1 MSDQNRDPISF
12 YDVDLEALPRATPR
26 AMPRSTLSDTALSSF
41 RMVQDDWPGQSEQ
54 EAQNDYGPLIEMLRE
69 ETGRPISDY
78 VFVGGRSGGVN
89 ERRVFED
96 LAAVRARNPDFMK
109 DTPST
114 PEEFRASVVQRVKQR
129 RGVDQT
135 VIDRA
140 DGAAGTAAWI
150 GGTLGGAVADPINLM
165 TMPFGGGGATI
176 GRRILSQALIG
187 SGVEAVEQPMIARE
201 REVRGEELTAGEAAL
216 NIGTAGVGAG
226 ALQGGGEMA
235 VRGVQRLSGP
245 VSDLIEQFRTRIG
258 MERATP
264 EERAAVFEVER
275 EAEIVATSPFQPG
288 RDTARHTARMRAAE
302 RMLADPASAPVVEP
316 PIANRDVYFQKL
328 RGAESGGNDAARPRD
343 PKTGRLLSSA
353 TGRFQ
358 FIDSTWISYYQRRFG
373 EGETRA
379 QMLAKRT
386 DPAIQEQLVRDLT
399 DDNARAL
406 AQVGARETMGNLYL
420 MHFLGQGGGRAV
432 LRAAPDTPIERVVGM
447 GVVKANPWLRGK
459 TVADTIDWA
468 HAKMGETP
476 VTAPTLRR
484 DQFDSEAEWAAAQR
498 DVDAQEAALARAEA
512 EFADLV
518 DAAEQRWTGIDPRA
532 EPAQIDALPADA
544 ETVQLFRPNVDGAR
558 AFETEDAARSAAPEA
573 QIEVVEV
580 PRSIVDEIAPQA
592 QGAAPPGAREIDAEA
607 VQAWRAP
614 SQSAGDAQPA
624 MGASRPDANAY
635 VIGRGM
641 VAGRGQPGYSIER
654 SDDGSVATVVLRGDD
669 GTAKAGLMVPVTA
682 QAAREFGDAVS
693 YVGPSVANRGAEA
706 RMRNL
711 AREAG
716 LPVDGVR
723 TPIAMDAPA
732 MTSAGREP
740 LAGFADPFEGTG
752 PRTLT
757 ESLEHDVRMI
767 AREAPDTPV
776 RLSDEGETMR
786 LVDVL
791 EELDSDDAALS
802 AARNCMVPVRG
813 GGGAPMPVPVG

>member
-41 RMVQDDWPGQSEQ
+41 RVVQDDWPGQSEQ

-96 LAAVRARNPDFMK
+96 LAAVRARNPEFMK
-109 DTPST
+109 DTPGT
-114 PEEFRASVVQRVKQR
+114 PEGFRASVVDRVKQR

-140 DGAAGTAAWI
+140 DGAAGTAAWL
-150 GGTLGGAVADPINLM
+150 GGTLGGAVADPINIM

-187 SGVEAVEQPMIARE
+187 SSVEAIEQPMIARE
-201 REVRGEELTAGEAAL
+201 REVRGEELTVGEAAL
-216 NIGTAGVGAG
+216 NIGTAGAGAG
-226 ALQGGGEMA
+226 VLQGGGELA
-235 VRGVQRLSGP
+235 VRGAKRLSGP

-288 RDTARHTARMRAAE
+288 RDTARHAARMRAAE
-302 RMLADPASAPVVEP
+302 RMLADPESAPVNEP

-358 FIDSTWISYYQRRFG
+358 FIDSTWINYYQRRFG
-373 EGETRA
+373 ERETRA

-386 DPAIQEQLVRDLT
+386 DPAVQEQLVRDFT

-420 MHFLGQGGGRAV
+420 MHFLGQGGGRAI
-432 LRAAPDTPIERVVGM
+432 LRAAPDAPIERVVGM

-476 VTAPTLRR
+476 GTAPTLRR
-484 DQFDSEAEWAAAQR
+484 DQFDSDADWAAAQR
-498 DVDAQEAALARAEA
+498 DVDAQEFALARAEA

-518 DAAEQRWTGIDPRA
+518 GAVEQRWTGIDPRA
-532 EPAQIDALPADA
+532 EPAQIDSFPVGT
-544 ETVQLFRPNVDGAR
+544 EMVPLFRPNVEGAR
-558 AFETEDAARSAAPEA
+558 AFDSEDAARVAAPDA

-580 PRSIVDEIAPQA
+580 PRAIVDEIAPQVE
-592 QGAAPPGAREIDAEA
+592 GVPGVREMDPEA
-607 VQAWRAP
+607 GRAWRAP
-614 SQSAGDAQPA
+614 SQSPSDAIPA
-624 MGASRPDANAY
+624 MGAIRPDANSY

-641 VAGRGQPGYSIER
+641 VADRGQPGYSIER
-654 SDDGSVATVVLRGDD
+654 SDDGAVATVILRGED

-693 YVGPSVANRGAEA
+693 YVGPSVANRGADA

-716 LPVDGVR
+716 LPVEGVR
-723 TPIAMDAPA
+723 TPIAADTPA
-732 MTSAGREP
+732 ITSAGREP
-740 LAGFADPFEGTG
+740 LTGFADPFEGTG

-767 AREAPDTPV
+767 ARDAPDTPV
-776 RLSDEGETMR
+776 RLSDEGEAMR

-791 EELDSDDAALS
+791 EDLDSDDAALS

-813 GGGAPMPVPVG
+813 GGGAPLPLPVG